1 MDSYKIVLSDCH
13 LSAGRIYE
21 GQLNPHE
28 DFHFDEEMAQLF
40 EHFSVGKYGVDAQG
54 RPVEVE
60 LILAGDY
67 LDPLNVP
74 VDGEFED
81 SITESVALRKVEA
94 ILQGHPRVWR
104 AIREFAARPGK
115 RVTYLIGNHD
125 ADLFFEKVRARI
137 TREWD
142 PQGRY
147 PSPVVNLV
155 ADTDRLS
162 YPKYGLE
169 IRHGNQFEAGSVLNF
184 QKPLLTEHLEEPV
197 LNMPW
202 SSFFVLKIIN
212 RLKWEREYLDKIRPV
227 KLFVLFGI
235 VVDPLFTFRFV
246 GLSLFYF
253 FQTRF
258 VYSPMRR
265 ATWKVTYQI
274 LRQESGHVFLDLE
287 REVREVLDERKD
299 LKTLILGHTHRP
311 LDKVWPDGKQY
322 INTGTWTKMVNLDL
336 RDLGKQVRRTFAFVH
351 VRGEEARCELRN
363 WVGESGPHQIF
374 DR

>member
-1 MDSYKIVLSDCH
+1 
-13 LSAGRIYE
+13 
-21 GQLNPHE
+21 
-28 DFHFDEEMAQLF
+28 
-40 EHFSVGKYGVDAQG
+40 
-54 RPVEVE
+54 
-60 LILAGDY
+60 
-67 LDPLNVP
+67 
-74 VDGEFED
+74 
-81 SITESVALRKVEA
+81 
-94 ILQGHPRVWR
+94 
-104 AIREFAARPGK
+104 
-115 RVTYLIGNHD
+115 
-125 ADLFFEKVRARI
+125 
-137 TREWD
+137 
-142 PQGRY
+142 
-147 PSPVVNLV
+147 
-155 ADTDRLS
+155 
-162 YPKYGLE
+162 
-169 IRHGNQFEAGSVLNF
+169 
-184 QKPLLTEHLEEPV
+184 
-197 LNMPW
+197 
-202 SSFFVLKIIN
+202 
-212 RLKWEREYLDKIRPV
+212 
-227 KLFVLFGI
+227 VLFGI